1 MKDLKVKLGK
11 KGFRKKCG
19 WINGFVKPS
28 GKFWKRHF
36 MKKKRQVP
44 LEDQINDHNWWEW
57 V

>member
-19 WINGFVKPS
+19 WTNGFVKPS
-28 GKFWKRHF
+28 GKLWKRYF

-44 LEDQINDHNWWEW
+44 LGEQINDNNWWEW